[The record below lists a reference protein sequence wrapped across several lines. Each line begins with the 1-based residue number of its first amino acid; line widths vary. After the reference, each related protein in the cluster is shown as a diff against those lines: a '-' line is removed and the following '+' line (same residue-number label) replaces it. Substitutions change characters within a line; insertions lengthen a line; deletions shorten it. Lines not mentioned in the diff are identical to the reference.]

1 MNIRTIAVGFA
12 VFSLLLGSSAI
23 AQQRHIVDAVAMN
36 RAVVAQTAT
45 DQQNRDV
52 VIGVLHQPQVQV
64 LAAKL
69 GLNVTKAEAAI
80 GTISGSELKELA
92 TQARA
97 TTNAPL
103 SGGSNTVIISTT
115 TLLLILIIVILVAR

>member
-1 MNIRTIAVGFA
+1 MRIRTVAIAFVLS
-12 VFSLLLGSSAI
+12 SLLLGSSAI

-36 RAVVAQTAT
+36 RAVAVQTAT
-45 DQQNRDV
+45 DQQDRDA
-52 VIGVLHQPQVQV
+52 VIGVLRQPQVQA

-80 GTISGSELKELA
+80 ATISGPELKELA

-97 TTNAPL
+97 TNAPL
-103 SGGSNTVIISTT
+103 AGGSNTVIISTT

>member
-1 MNIRTIAVGFA
+1 MNIRTVAVGFA
-12 VFSLLLGSSAI
+12 LFSLLLSSSAI

-36 RAVVAQTAT
+36 RAVAVQTAT

-52 VIGVLHQPQVQV
+52 VIGVLHQPQVQA

-69 GLNVTKAEAAI
+69 GLDVTKADAAI
-80 GTISGSELKELA
+80 ATISGAELKTLA

-97 TTNAPL
+97 ANAPL

-115 TLLLILIIVILVAR
+115 TLLLIIIIVILVAR